1 MKYEK
6 LPITKVELDKG
17 NPRIA
22 EYLRMYPKVSQES
35 LYLAL
40 GAGEPGVSEGGTTF
54 HSLKEAIR
62 TNKGVIHPILVN
74 RKKDGKYIAI
84 EGNTRL
90 AIYLD
95 FHQDK
100 VDGDWSSIPC
110 IIYDDLSEA
119 EVDAIRLQAHLVG
132 VRAWDPYA
140 KAKYLDDLRNRQ
152 HLTWN
157 QIVDFCGGKKK
168 EAEELIDAYRDIE
181 KYYRPILEDDG
192 QFDHTR
198 FSAFVELQKSRIKES
213 IFNAGFGLN
222 DFSKWIKD
230 RLISRLENVRRLPAI
245 LANSKSKEIFLS
257 KGDKVAIAI
266 LDAVLIQGDQANFS
280 LAQLAKTLAEKL
292 RKISFEEIRKY
303 KEDLAAPEP
312 AALLDAKEELVTF
325 FELIKNEE

>member
-1 MKYEK
+1 MRYEK
-6 LPITKVELDKG
+6 LSVTKIELDKA

-22 EYLRMYPKVSQES
+22 EYVKMYPKISQES

-40 GAGEPGVSEGGTTF
+40 GVGEPGMSEGGTTF

-74 RKKDGKYIAI
+74 KRKDGSYIVI

-95 FHQDK
+95 FYNNK
-100 VDGDWSSIPC
+100 VEGDWSFIPC
-110 IIYDDLSEA
+110 IIYDNLSDA

-140 KAKYLDDLRNRQ
+140 KAKYLHELRDRQ

-168 EAEELIDAYRDIE
+168 EAEELVDAYKDIE
-181 KYYRPILEDDG
+181 AHYRPILEEDG

-198 FSAFVELQKSRIKES
+198 FSAFVELQKPKIKES
-213 IFNAGFGLN
+213 IFNAKFELR
-222 DFSKWIKD
+222 DFSSWVKD

-245 LANSKSKEIFLS
+245 LGNKKAKEVFIS
-257 KGDKVAIAI
+257 KGDKAAMAV
-266 LDAVLIQGDQANFS
+266 LDAALIQGDQSNFS
-280 LAQLAKTLAEKL
+280 LAQLAKTLAERL

-303 KEDLAAPEP
+303 REDLAAPEP
-312 AALLDAKEELVTF
+312 ASLLDAKEELVTF